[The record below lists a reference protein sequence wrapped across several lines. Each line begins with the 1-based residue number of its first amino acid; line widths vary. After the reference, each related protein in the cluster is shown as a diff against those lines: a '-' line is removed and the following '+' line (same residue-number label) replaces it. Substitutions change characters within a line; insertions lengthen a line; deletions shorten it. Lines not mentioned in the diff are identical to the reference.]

1 MIDVAISPE
10 VFRWATDRAGLAN
23 DELAKRMNVKVEKVH
38 DWEAGIALPTFRQTE
53 RLAEALRVPLGYLFL
68 SQPPKME
75 IPISDFR
82 TLPNKENLFISID
95 LQEVIYDAQRKSNWY
110 KEWRIEEGLE
120 PYEFVGKYSVGNTVD
135 DVVQDLR
142 RELDIPEGFVRG
154 LHSWSE
160 HLNQLIN
167 KVEDK
172 GILVLQSGIVGNNT
186 HRKLSVD
193 EFRGFSIAD
202 NYAPLIFI
210 NSQDAITARIFTLVH
225 ELTHVW
231 IGEGGI
237 SDPNYFK
244 KGHPLKKIETF
255 CNKVAAEF
263 LIPGKLL
270 EKQWNRKIGAIENTE
285 TLCRKFFVS
294 QESVLQRAYNLG
306 LVSVEDFTETLIYIQ
321 SNQKK
326 IKKDGG
332 GNYYRNLITR
342 NSKRFTQ
349 DVLYAVH
356 SNRLT
361 YIAAARLLNT
371 QPDKLPKIVEKL

>member
-120 PYEFVGKYSVGNTVD
+120 PYEFVGKYSVDNTVD

-255 CNKVAAEF
+255 CNKIAAEF

-306 LVSVEDFTETLIYIQ
+306 LVSDEDFTETLIYIQ

-349 DVLYAVH
+349 DVLYAVR

>member
-110 KEWRIEEGLE
+110 KEWRIEEGME
-120 PYEFVGKYSVGNTVD
+120 PYEFVGKYSVDNTVD

-255 CNKVAAEF
+255 CNKIAAEF

-306 LVSVEDFTETLIYIQ
+306 LVSDEDFTETLIYIQ

-349 DVLYAVH
+349 DVLYAVR

>member
-120 PYEFVGKYSVGNTVD
+120 PYEFVGKYSVDNTVD

-306 LVSVEDFTETLIYIQ
+306 LVSDEDFTETLIYIQ

-349 DVLYAVH
+349 DVLYAVR

>member
-120 PYEFVGKYSVGNTVD
+120 PYEFVGKYSVDNTVD

-306 LVSVEDFTETLIYIQ
+306 LVSDEDFTETLIYIQ

>member
-95 LQEVIYDAQRKSNWY
+95 LQEVIYDAQRKSDWY

-120 PYEFVGKYSVGNTVD
+120 PYEFVGKYSVDNTVD

-306 LVSVEDFTETLIYIQ
+306 LVSDEDFTETLIYIQ

-349 DVLYAVH
+349 DVLYAVR

>member
-120 PYEFVGKYSVGNTVD
+120 PYEFVGKYSVDNTVD

-349 DVLYAVH
+349 DVLYAVR

>member
-1 MIDVAISPE
+1 MADVAISPD
-10 VFRWATDRAGLAN
+10 VFRWATRRAGLAN
-23 DELAKRMNVKVEKVH
+23 AELAKRMNVKVEKIH
-38 DWEAGIALPTFRQTE
+38 DWEAGNTFPTIRQTE
-53 RLAEALRVPLGYLFL
+53 RLAKALRVPLGYLFL
-68 SQPPKME
+68 SQPPIME

-95 LQEVIYDAQRKSNWY
+95 LQEVIYDAQRKSDWY

-120 PYEFVGKYSVGNTVD
+120 PYEFVGKYSVDNTIG

-142 RELDIPEGFVRG
+142 RELNIPEGFAGG

-160 HLNQLIN
+160 HLNQLVN
-167 KVEDK
+167 RVEDK

-186 HRKLSVD
+186 HRKLSVN

-202 NYAPLIFI
+202 DYAPLIFI
-210 NSQDAITARIFTLVH
+210 NAQDAITARIFTLVH
-225 ELTHVW
+225 ELTHIW

-237 SDPNYFK
+237 SDPDYFK

-263 LIPGKLL
+263 LIPGNLL

-306 LVSVEDFTETLIYIQ
+306 LISDEDFTETLSYIQ
-321 SNQKK
+321 SNQNN

-349 DVLYAVH
+349 DVLYAVR

-371 QPDKLPKIVEKL
+371 QPDKLSKIMEIL

>member
-1 MIDVAISPE
+1 M
-10 VFRWATDRAGLAN
+10 
-23 DELAKRMNVKVEKVH
+23 
-38 DWEAGIALPTFRQTE
+38 
-53 RLAEALRVPLGYLFL
+53 
-68 SQPPKME
+68 
-75 IPISDFR
+75 
-82 TLPNKENLFISID
+82 
-95 LQEVIYDAQRKSNWY
+95 
-110 KEWRIEEGLE
+110 
-120 PYEFVGKYSVGNTVD
+120 
-135 DVVQDLR
+135 
-142 RELDIPEGFVRG
+142 
-154 LHSWSE
+154 
-160 HLNQLIN
+160 
-167 KVEDK
+167 
-172 GILVLQSGIVGNNT
+172 
-186 HRKLSVD
+186 
-193 EFRGFSIAD
+193 
-202 NYAPLIFI
+202 IFI

-306 LVSVEDFTETLIYIQ
+306 LVSDEDFTETLIYIQ

-349 DVLYAVH
+349 DVLYAVR

>member
-23 DELAKRMNVKVEKVH
+23 AELAKRMNVKVEKVH

-68 SQPPKME
+68 SHPPKME

-95 LQEVIYDAQRKSNWY
+95 LQEVIYDAQRKSDWY
-110 KEWRIEEGLE
+110 REWRIEEGLE
-120 PYEFVGKYSVGNTVD
+120 PYEFVGKYSVDNTVD

-142 RELDIPEGFVRG
+142 MELDIPEGFVRG

-225 ELTHVW
+225 ELTHIW

-263 LIPGKLL
+263 LIPGNLL
-270 EKQWNRKIGAIENTE
+270 EKHWNRKIGVIENTE

-294 QESVLQRAYNLG
+294 QESVLHRAYNLG
-306 LVSVEDFTETLIYIQ
+306 LVSDEDFTETLIYIQ

-349 DVLYAVH
+349 DVLYAVR

>member
-95 LQEVIYDAQRKSNWY
+95 LQEVIYDAQRKSDWY
-110 KEWRIEEGLE
+110 REWRIEEGLE
-120 PYEFVGKYSVGNTVD
+120 PYEFVGKYSVDNTVD

-306 LVSVEDFTETLIYIQ
+306 LVSDEDFTETLIYIQ